1 MMAHLRIASPNDAR
15 IIHDIYD
22 YYITRTVATYSE
34 VNKSVE
40 ARAQEISSLLKD
52 YPFLVAEDEKGT
64 FLGFA
69 NAEPMRPQ
77 SGYRYSV
84 ELTIYLHPDAPR
96 HSGVGSLLY
105 EALLD
110 CLEKQGYRS
119 AYAVIDSENEESLA
133 LHRRFG
139 FTELAT
145 FPNSAYKHGRWLS
158 AVWMQKFLNSF
169 DERPVPPIPFEIFA
183 RSWRP

>member
-1 MMAHLRIASPNDAR
+1 MKAHLRIASSDDAR
-15 IIHDIYD
+15 VIHDIYD
-22 YYITRTVATYSE
+22 YYITHTVATYNE
-34 VNKSVE
+34 FNQSVE
-40 ARAQEISSLLKD
+40 ARAQEITRLLKD
-52 YPFLVAEDEKGT
+52 YPFLVAEDEHGT

-69 NAEPMRPQ
+69 NAEPSRPQ

-84 ELTIYLHPDAPR
+84 ELTIYLHPDTPR

-110 CLEKQGYRS
+110 CLRKQGYRT
-119 AYAVIDSENEESLA
+119 AYAVIDSGNEESQA

-139 FTELAT
+139 FETLTT

-158 AVWMQKFLNSF
+158 AVWMWKALNPF
-169 DERPVPPIPFEIFA
+169 DARPALPIPFETF
-183 RSWRP
+183 RRTWQP